1 MVQVVVCT
9 GSVQRHQK
17 LHSNEFNILLFTYRN
32 AVHLQTISNKNSV
45 DVPLLASYQES
56 LALLGLWLGVFLGD
70 IDSGN
75 AVSCTILIV
84 WMLY

>member
-1 MVQVVVCT
+1 MDVQ
-9 GSVQRHQK
+9 
-17 LHSNEFNILLFTYRN
+17 
-32 AVHLQTISNKNSV
+32 
-45 DVPLLASYQES
+45 LLASYQES

-84 WMLY
+84 WNALLADRPSTFADITDTKDSDCVPQTWFEGIIHKFDVFGRISKQLD

>member
-1 MVQVVVCT
+1 MFGGLDPEQSYHACC
-9 GSVQRHQK
+9 
-17 LHSNEFNILLFTYRN
+17 
-32 AVHLQTISNKNSV
+32 V
-45 DVPLLASYQES
+45 DVPLLASYHES

>member
-1 MVQVVVCT
+1 MLVVWTDVQ
-9 GSVQRHQK
+9 
-17 LHSNEFNILLFTYRN
+17 
-32 AVHLQTISNKNSV
+32 
-45 DVPLLASYQES
+45 LLASYQES